1 MPRSDTSCLRGGRTF
16 IFSPQPVAYKTSCM
30 ILLHTRGCFLCGF
43 LSLRVKRGN
52 PLCFGSDPNT
62 HQPLA
67 DILAGKP
74 GKQRL
79 CFYWLCDMI
88 SLSKGLITLLILQII
103 GALASR
109 MKNFLSVARRIFLAG
124 TISLIVILVLIIV
137 GYNGI
142 SYQYSNV
149 VGKYYSLFSA
159 ISPIAGLLF
168 WLISA
173 VYIRKKGQSAAFQQT
188 QKFTKTMGAM
198 FIRDITSPF
207 RLIGEQFRSKRKL
220 TEYYSQIA
228 SNEIASMLAAGS
240 KAINRE
246 KLFWMVIR
254 FAIYT
259 LGILSSA
266 NVLGTKSFFSLLGL

>member
-1 MPRSDTSCLRGGRTF
+1 
-16 IFSPQPVAYKTSCM
+16 
-30 ILLHTRGCFLCGF
+30 
-43 LSLRVKRGN
+43 
-52 PLCFGSDPNT
+52 
-62 HQPLA
+62 
-67 DILAGKP
+67 
-74 GKQRL
+74 
-79 CFYWLCDMI
+79 
-88 SLSKGLITLLILQII
+88 
-103 GALASR
+103 
-109 MKNFLSVARRIFLAG
+109 
-124 TISLIVILVLIIV
+124 
-137 GYNGI
+137 
-142 SYQYSNV
+142 
-149 VGKYYSLFSA
+149 
-159 ISPIAGLLF
+159 
-168 WLISA
+168 
-173 VYIRKKGQSAAFQQT
+173 
-188 QKFTKTMGAM
+188 MGAM